1 MENASSGEVTAVQRT
16 SPKSI
21 CPDPAPLAY
30 RVNDAAKVAG
40 RSRSSIY
47 NLIRDGHLTA
57 VKVAGVRL
65 VRRDELLS
73 LLGIRGT

>member
-1 MENASSGEVTAVQRT
+1 MENASSGEVTAVRRT

-21 CPDPAPLAY
+21 HHDPAPLAY

-40 RSRSSIY
+40 ISRSSIY
-47 NLIRDGHLTA
+47 NLIRDGRLTPL
-57 VKVAGVRL
+57 KVAGVRL

-73 LLGIRGT
+73 LLGISD